1 MRFIKRVLYYLALLL
16 AGGFFG
22 YGVTAMCALLI
33 QKICAGAATVHRLSL
48 APLVPLVL
56 LLGALLL
63 AALDEVER

>member
-1 MRFIKRVLYYLALLL
+1 MRFIKRALHYLALLL

-22 YGVTAMCALLI
+22 CGVSTMCALLI

-48 APLVPLVL
+48 VPLVL
-56 LLGALLL
+56 VLLVGALLL

>member
-22 YGVTAMCALLI
+22 CGVSAMYALLI

-48 APLVPLVL
+48 VPLVL
-56 LLGALLL
+56 LAGALLL

>member
-22 YGVTAMCALLI
+22 CGVTAMCALLI

-48 APLVPLVL
+48 VPLVL
-56 LLGALLL
+56 LIGALLL
-63 AALDEVER
+63 AALEKEGE

>member
-1 MRFIKRVLYYLALLL
+1 MRFIKRVVHYLALLL

-22 YGVTAMCALLI
+22 CGVSTMCALLI

-48 APLVPLVL
+48 VPLVL
-56 LLGALLL
+56 VLLVGALLL

>member
-1 MRFIKRVLYYLALLL
+1 MRFIKRVLHYLALLL

-22 YGVTAMCALLI
+22 CGVTTMCALLI

-48 APLVPLVL
+48 VPLVL
-56 LLGALLL
+56 VLLVGALLL